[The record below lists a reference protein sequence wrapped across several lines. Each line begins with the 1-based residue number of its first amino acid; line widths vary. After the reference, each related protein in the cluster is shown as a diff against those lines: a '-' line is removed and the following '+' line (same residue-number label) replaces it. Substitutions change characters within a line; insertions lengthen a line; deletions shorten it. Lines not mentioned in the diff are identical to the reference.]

1 MRISTEAFFRQF
13 TQSLQSQQYSV
24 AKLQEQI
31 SYGRKIITPADDP
44 VGASRTVNIGQT
56 LGRIEQFIRNGD
68 YAEQRLGVEETTLSS
83 VTNLLQR
90 VRELAVKASNIG
102 AQSSETFAA
111 IKTELEQNFKELLN
125 LANTRDSAGEYL
137 FSGFQGQTQPFVETP
152 AGVRFN
158 GDQGQLQ
165 LQIGASKNVAVS
177 DSGYKLF
184 MNIKDGNG
192 KFSVTS
198 NLANAGNAVLAPGSV
213 IDNTAFAAE
222 DFTISFTSTTTY
234 DVINNTSG
242 ATVISG
248 ATYTENT
255 GIIFNGVQVSIS
267 GQPQTGDEFYVRASR
282 NQDIF
287 SMLES
292 FIGTL
297 ENYPNNTT
305 DRAQTQQAMQFTLQN
320 IDQALNHIIVSRAEV
335 GARRNS
341 IETSSE
347 ENEAVAFE
355 LTRNLS
361 EIRDLDYA
369 EAISTLQYQLTSLEA
384 AEKSFAV
391 IQRLSLFDFI
401 R

>member
-13 TQSLQSQQYSV
+13 TQSLQNQQTSV

-44 VGASRTVNIGQT
+44 VGAARTVNISQT
-56 LGRIEQFIRNGD
+56 IGRIEQFIRNGS

-102 AQSSETFAA
+102 AQSSETFTAV
-111 IKTELEQNFKELLN
+111 KTELEQNFKELLN
-125 LANTRDSAGEYL
+125 LANTRDSTGEYL
-137 FSGFQGQTQPFVETP
+137 FSGFQGQTKPFVETP
-152 AGVRFN
+152 AGVQFN

-165 LQIGASKNVAVS
+165 LQIGTSKNVAVS
-177 DSGYKLF
+177 DSGYELF
-184 MNIKDGNG
+184 LNIKNGNG
-192 KFSVTS
+192 KFFTTS
-198 NLANAGNAVLAPGSV
+198 SSTNTGNAVLAPGSV

-222 DFTISFTSTTTY
+222 DFTISFTSATTY

-242 ATVISG
+242 ATVTSG
-248 ATYTENT
+248 ATYTENAA
-255 GIIFNGVQVSIS
+255 IIFNGLQVSIN

-282 NQDIF
+282 NQDMF

-292 FIGTL
+292 FISTMGS
-297 ENYPNNTT
+297 YPDNTA
-305 DRAQTQQAMQFTLQN
+305 DRAQTQQAMQAALQN

-341 IETSSE
+341 IETSNE